1 MYQWKPTTTTA
12 VSQDSQDARVCVDE
26 IVTGTVMT
34 RRLCL
39 AARPAALA
47 RSRRLHVD
55 EVVTG
60 TVVKAGL
67 GEALV
72 DIHFTPITC
81 RHNTRPR
88 RPTGLLKDRS
98 QQIN

>member
-26 IVTGTVMT
+26 I
-34 RRLCL
+34 
-39 AARPAALA
+39 
-47 RSRRLHVD
+47 
-55 EVVTG
+55 VTG

>member
-26 IVTGTVMT
+26 IVTGTVT
-34 RRLCL
+34 RRLCH

-47 RSRRLHVD
+47 RSRRIDVD

-88 RPTGLLKDRS
+88 WPTGLLKDRS